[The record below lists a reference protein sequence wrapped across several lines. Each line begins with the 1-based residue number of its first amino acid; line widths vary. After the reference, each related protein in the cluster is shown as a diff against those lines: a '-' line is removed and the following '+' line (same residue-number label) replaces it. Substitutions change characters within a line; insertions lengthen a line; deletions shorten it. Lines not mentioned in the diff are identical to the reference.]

1 MEILAVFLLLI
12 VILFLIISFL
22 YFFSISRLNRKRTLD
37 LYYKDLIRYK
47 IKELDQ
53 LFNDFKNKNEFLQE
67 EILNDIEDTIKNL
80 IYVTLNKLKI
90 CYLSLE
96 KENLLKFYFSK
107 NKFKNKLKE
116 IDKLQFDYKITYAK
130 IKFKINEYNLINE
143 IKENLILELDQLFK
157 KFINLV
163 KISEFQKDLL
173 QGKYLE
179 RINKIEYK
187 IIKIKEEKNDLDDFI
202 NKIKKINSE
211 ILELNNDF
219 VFYLKIKNK
228 IDSFYLNIK
237 TKIKQLINEN
247 SQFIKKY
254 YKNLQAKIKDIKYD
268 FAKLKIHLFNLNFL
282 YARKINQKIL
292 DKLNLMFFDYQTVFN
307 QTEFIL
313 KEEKNLFW
321 FMRNISNFDNLI
333 KYKFSNFIN
342 DDKLKISYLNYL
354 KKEIIDKFN
363 AYKKYQDENILHRKI
378 IVKKVDQLI
387 LISSYL
393 KKYQQIFFL
402 KDSIEKENKFM
413 KKFNNLNFIFINIE
427 NLYYQ
432 IPDKY
437 QKKYKDKIIKIKES
451 FKLFSSEI
459 KILKSFEIKEK
470 YLKLENELNIFYQ
483 KIFRDT
489 FLILYL
495 NEIISSLNKYHS
507 NQKISFIE
515 NKIEK
520 YYQNDNLIDALKV
533 IYRTI
538 VI

>member
-22 YFFSISRLNRKRTLD
+22 YFSSISRLNRKRTLD

-67 EILNDIEDTIKNL
+67 EILNDIDDTIKNL
-80 IYVTLNKLKI
+80 IYVT
-90 CYLSLE
+90 
-96 KENLLKFYFSK
+96 K
-107 NKFKNKLKE
+107 NKFKNRLKE

-143 IKENLILELDQLFK
+143 IKENLIFELDQLFE

-219 VFYLKIKNK
+219 VFYLKIKSK

-254 YKNLQAKIKDIKYD
+254 YKNLQTKIKDIKYD

-292 DKLNLMFFDYQTVFN
+292 DKLNLMFFDYQTF
-307 QTEFIL
+307 
-313 KEEKNLFW
+313 
-321 FMRNISNFDNLI
+321 
-333 KYKFSNFIN
+333 
-342 DDKLKISYLNYL
+342 
-354 KKEIIDKFN
+354 
-363 AYKKYQDENILHRKI
+363 
-378 IVKKVDQLI
+378 
-387 LISSYL
+387 
-393 KKYQQIFFL
+393 
-402 KDSIEKENKFM
+402 
-413 KKFNNLNFIFINIE
+413 
-427 NLYYQ
+427 
-432 IPDKY
+432 
-437 QKKYKDKIIKIKES
+437 
-451 FKLFSSEI
+451 
-459 KILKSFEIKEK
+459 
-470 YLKLENELNIFYQ
+470 
-483 KIFRDT
+483 
-489 FLILYL
+489 
-495 NEIISSLNKYHS
+495 
-507 NQKISFIE
+507 
-515 NKIEK
+515 
-520 YYQNDNLIDALKV
+520 
-533 IYRTI
+533 
-538 VI
+538 